1 MVLPGECGT
10 RLEVVLKSRKF
21 QRFLLLLLL
30 NGKRRS
36 FRFVE
41 KILSFFSLF
50 FQMCRLFTTNSM
62 DITTVITIQ
71 KLSTPNF
78 PAVRTAQRTAG
89 SAGRSRVPVWCTNCH
104 TGPLGLTKE
113 KLDKRISLDSFPENF
128 SVQKLFSFI
137 NRKRFFNKCSNDY
150 EKKQYYTRWKY
161 LCQKMSVFA
170 RYAYLRIP
178 KKSWRIVE
186 ASE

>member
-1 MVLPGECGT
+1 MSTVFL
-10 RLEVVLKSRKF
+10 F
-21 QRFLLLLLL
+21 FLL
-30 NGKRRS
+30 NRKRRS
-36 FRFVE
+36 FWFVE

-113 KLDKRISLDSFPENF
+113 KLNKRISLDSFPENF

-137 NRKRFFNKCSNDY
+137 NRKKFFNKCSNDY
-150 EKKQYYTRWKY
+150 EKKQFIQDESICAKKCRFLQDTHIY
-161 LCQKMSVFA
+161 VF
-170 RYAYLRIP
+170 LR
-178 KKSWRIVE
+178 RVE
-186 ASE
+186 GL